1 MGFAAKAQK
10 RDITQ
15 WRNQYFNPS
24 LPNNFLLRR
33 SAIAKGVVRK
43 FQIRRGASFQMV
55 VKPLY
60 GLDFLGGLGRK
71 YGGTLLNSDLHTTP
85 VDNLSLP
92 TKLTHVC

>member
-1 MGFAAKAQK
+1 MWVYTNTLTRELNRYRPDQTGPDRQTHFK
-10 RDITQ
+10 
-15 WRNQYFNPS
+15 
-24 LPNNFLLRR
+24 
-33 SAIAKGVVRK
+33 
-43 FQIRRGASFQMV
+43 SFQSID
-55 VKPLY
+55 